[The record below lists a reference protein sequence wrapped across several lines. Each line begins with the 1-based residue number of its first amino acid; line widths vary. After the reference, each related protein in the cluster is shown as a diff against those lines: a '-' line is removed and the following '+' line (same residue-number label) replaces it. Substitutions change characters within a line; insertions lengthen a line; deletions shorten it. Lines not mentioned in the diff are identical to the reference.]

1 MRGLYDQAFLI
12 MSPLIASI
20 EHFDLISQVTKSPN
34 LLDNIKK
41 LSFYCAFCVV
51 WQQQNEEI
59 LHSGPRHHNKWTLS
73 GVLQ

>member
-51 WQQQNEEI
+51 GQQQNEEI
-59 LHSGPRHHNKWTLS
+59 LHSSPRHPHIWTLS

>member
-1 MRGLYDQAFLI
+1 
-12 MSPLIASI
+12 MSSMIASI

-51 WQQQNEEI
+51 GQNEEI
-59 LHSGPRHHNKWTLS
+59 LHSGPRHPHIWTLS